1 MQALYDKQ
9 LLFKNI
15 DLLQIKLTKGLQGNF
30 TIFKSHFFYFVI
42 NYNYQLRL
50 LHSNIIKFKLFF

>member
-15 DLLQIKLTKGLQGNF
+15 DLLQIKTTKGLQGNF
-30 TIFKSHFFYFVI
+30 TIFKSHFY
-42 NYNYQLRL
+42 L
-50 LHSNIIKFKLFF
+50 K